1 MKKIIYFII
10 LVVVISFSPVIAA
23 QQNASVIAI
32 VPFTNLTKDTD
43 LEWLSEGIVET
54 MTTKLGHVKTL
65 QIVERQR
72 LSAALNEISLGQMGL
87 VDEEKAAKAGQMVG
101 AEIVVTGAYQ
111 KVGETLR
118 LTARFVK
125 VATGVISNTAMAT
138 GAYADLFS
146 LEDKIAD
153 DILTTLGMAVSA
165 AEQEKM
171 YRKPTTSV
179 DAYKNYSQGLN
190 YVKQERYDDAKLM
203 FDRAL
208 KEDPDFSQAR
218 NDLAFVQWARPSANS
233 SLYLKRINRSF
244 DVTFETMLSAVR
256 RAGMEVRNAQ
266 KETGTIEVHESSWGL
281 TKSPQ
286 DIQIEIKRLE
296 TISGV
301 RIFSQPSKVPC
312 LGIRQ
317 AYDWGQSKKTI
328 KKLIT
333 AFESELYSH

>member
-1 MKKIIYFII
+1 MKKIIYTII
-10 LVVVISFSPVIAA
+10 LVVVISVSPGVAA

-54 MTTKLGHVKTL
+54 LTTKLAHVKTI

-72 LSAALNEISLGQMGL
+72 LSAALDEISLGQMGV
-87 VDEEKAAKAGQMVG
+87 VDEAKAAKAGQMVG
-101 AEIVVTGAYQ
+101 AETVVTGAFQ
-111 KVGETLR
+111 QVGETFR

-138 GAYADLFS
+138 GSYADLFS

-153 DILTTLGMAVSA
+153 DILSSLGVAVSA

-208 KEDPDFSQAR
+208 KEDPDFGQAR

-233 SLYLKRINRSF
+233 SLYLKRIDRPF
-244 DVTFETMLSAVR
+244 DETYETMLSAVQ

-266 KETGTIEVHESSWGL
+266 KETGTMEVHESSWSL
-281 TKSPQ
+281 IKSSQ

-328 KKLIT
+328 EKLIA
-333 AFESELYSH
+333 AFETELYHH